1 MKKLVLFDIDK
12 TLIRG
17 FKWDIN
23 AISKAVKKTYNVD
36 ENPYAKEYSGLTDK
50 ERIFKVLEKN
60 GLSKKEINSKLK
72 CCLDSFLEF
81 FNEAAR
87 KNNVYALNGVKKLLE
102 ELKKNN
108 VLIGVVTGNIE
119 ATARIKLKK
128 AGLNSYF
135 KIGGFGSDEF
145 RRADIAKIA
154 IKRAKEKFNF
164 KLNNNVFLI
173 GDTFND
179 VKSGKDAGIKVIGVA
194 TGIWTMNQLKEAG
207 ADYVFKN
214 LRNTDRILKIILNV

>member
-12 TLIRG
+12 TLIKG

-50 ERIFKVLEKN
+50 ERIIKVLEKN
-60 GLSKKEINSKLK
+60 GINKKEINSKLK

-81 FNEAAR
+81 FNEAAN
-87 KNNVYALNGVKKLLE
+87 KNNVYVLNGVKKLLE
-102 ELKKNN
+102 GLKKNN

-119 ATARIKLKK
+119 ATAKIKLKK

-135 KIGGFGSDEF
+135 KLGGFGSDELK
-145 RRADIAKIA
+145 RADIAKIA

-173 GDTFND
+173 GDTPND
-179 VKSGKDAGIKVIGVA
+179 VKAGKDAGIKVIGIA
-194 TGIWTMNQLKEAG
+194 TGIWTEKQLKEAG
-207 ADYVFKN
+207 ADFVFKN
-214 LRNTDRILKIILNV
+214 LKDTEKVLKVIL